1 MTQAGMPC
9 NRVDSRM
16 DRSLGV
22 QLPQRLFWFATQ
34 RTVRGSARPSRYFAL
49 SPAARRTRPASLGR
63 RRFSERSSRATM
75 VATHSRS
82 SARVNRAGTST
93 TTLSSSR

>member
-9 NRVDSRM
+9 SRVDSRI

-22 QLPQRLFWFATQ
+22 QLPQRLFWLATQ
-34 RTVRGSARPSRYFAL
+34 RTCSGSASPSRYFAL
-49 SPAARRTRPASLGR
+49 SSAARRCSPASLGR
-63 RRFSERSSRATM
+63 RRFSERSSRASI
-75 VATHSRS
+75 VATHSCS